1 MKKTKISEDQHFLN
15 QLLRLANEFSEFVKL
30 RQDEI
35 ELFELTIYSQ
45 NFSIIVHKLQQ
56 KLSNSDFIAKNK
68 ESLDDLYYYQEFFIR
83 AWGMIEEERM
93 NMSIVQIPIN
103 EFLFSEN

>member
-1 MKKTKISEDQHFLN
+1 MKKTKISEDQRFLK
-15 QLLRLANEFSEFVKL
+15 QLLRLANEFNEFLKL

-45 NFSIIVHKLQQ
+45 NFSIIVHKLEQ

-68 ESLDDLYYYQEFFIR
+68 ENIDELYYYQDFFIR
-83 AWGMIEEERM
+83 ALGMIEEERM
-93 NMSIVQIPIN
+93 NMSIVKIPIN